1 MSTYKS
7 VTDFFNTETPKD
19 MEYFTDMSLAVSEQI
34 VHYLKE
40 KGWTQKQLAKKLGK
54 TESEISKWLSGMH
67 NFTFKSIAKIAA
79 VFDKEI
85 VTTPLQAK
93 DKYKEIKYIRFGVLA
108 NTNTPEVTYDYK
120 EQRGIKPDN
129 RKNKPKQVA

>member
-19 MEYFTDMSLAVSEQI
+19 MEYFTDINLAVSEQI
-34 VHYLKE
+34 MHYLKE
-40 KGWTQKQLAKKLGK
+40 KGWTQKRLAKELGK

-67 NFTFKSIAKIAA
+67 NFTFKSIAKIAT
-79 VFDKEI
+79 VFEKEI

-93 DKYKEIKYIRFGVLA
+93 DRYKEIKYVRFGVLA
-108 NTNTPEVTYDYK
+108 NTNTPEVPYGYK
-120 EQRGIKPDN
+120 EQKGIKPDN
-129 RKNKPKQVA
+129 RKIRPKQVA